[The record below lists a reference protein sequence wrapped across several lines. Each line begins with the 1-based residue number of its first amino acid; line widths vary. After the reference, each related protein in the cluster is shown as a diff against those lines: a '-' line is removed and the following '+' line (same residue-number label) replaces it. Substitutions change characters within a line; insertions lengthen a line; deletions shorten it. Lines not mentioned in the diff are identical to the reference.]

1 MPPEEVVLYECSILR
16 GFGSEEERMDN
27 RFAISDEEYQVILQ
41 EMTGGEFACYDTL
54 LAAAQRLIE
63 PYCKSRCGATTD
75 AWEEIRQEALF
86 RIFRGCENS
95 FFYGNLQEEKGAVAL
110 TRWIYRV
117 TANCLKD
124 YWASA
129 KRQSEGRLALLS
141 AILQQNGIPADL
153 DEDGLRLAGWRV
165 TEDAPRE
172 HGLYASATGLE
183 DGQDAVKD
191 RVAAAFETILKTR
204 AELHVVLAWLAVN
217 LLIYIQE
224 VPRHEA
230 VEQVAGSDCTLTQW
244 MQCILLQTQQIDW
257 LRLEP
262 AAFYPLAQRLEE
274 TGPGGK
280 LLGDCRFSDFT
291 SENVRTFLSKAISKR
306 NANLRKG
313 C

>member
-1 MPPEEVVLYECSILR
+1 
-16 GFGSEEERMDN
+16 MDN
-27 RFAISDEEYQVILQ
+27 RFVISDEEYQIILQ
-41 EMTGGEFACYDTL
+41 EITGGEFACYDTL
-54 LAAAQRLIE
+54 LSAAQRLIE

-95 FFYGNLQEEKGAVAL
+95 FFYGNVQEEKGAVAL

-124 YWASA
+124 YWVSA
-129 KRQSEGRLALLS
+129 KRQSEGHLALLS

-153 DEDGLRLAGWRV
+153 DEDGLRLASWHV
-165 TEDAPRE
+165 TEEIPDQ
-172 HGLYASATGLE
+172 HSLYAVTGLD
-183 DGQDAVKD
+183 DGQDAVRD
-191 RVAAAFETILKTR
+191 RIAAAFETILNTR

-217 LLIYIQE
+217 LLIYMQE
-224 VPRHEA
+224 MPRHEA
-230 VEQVAGSDCTLTQW
+230 VEQVAESDRTLTDW

-262 AAFYPLAQRLEE
+262 RAFYQLAQRLEE
-274 TGPGGK
+274 VGPGGK
-280 LLGDCRFSDFT
+280 LLGNCRFSDFT
-291 SENVRTFLSKAISKR
+291 SENVRTFLSKVISKR

-313 C
+313 SCL

>member
-41 EMTGGEFACYDTL
+41 EMTGGEFARYDTL

-141 AILQQNGIPADL
+141 AILQQNGIPGGFRRGRPAIGGL
-153 DEDGLRLAGWRV
+153 ACDGRRAKGARPLCRRYRSGGWTRRSERPRCRRL
-165 TEDAPRE
+165 
-172 HGLYASATGLE
+172 
-183 DGQDAVKD
+183 
-191 RVAAAFETILKTR
+191 
-204 AELHVVLAWLAVN
+204 
-217 LLIYIQE
+217 
-224 VPRHEA
+224 
-230 VEQVAGSDCTLTQW
+230 
-244 MQCILLQTQQIDW
+244 
-257 LRLEP
+257 
-262 AAFYPLAQRLEE
+262 
-274 TGPGGK
+274 
-280 LLGDCRFSDFT
+280 
-291 SENVRTFLSKAISKR
+291 
-306 NANLRKG
+306 
-313 C
+313 